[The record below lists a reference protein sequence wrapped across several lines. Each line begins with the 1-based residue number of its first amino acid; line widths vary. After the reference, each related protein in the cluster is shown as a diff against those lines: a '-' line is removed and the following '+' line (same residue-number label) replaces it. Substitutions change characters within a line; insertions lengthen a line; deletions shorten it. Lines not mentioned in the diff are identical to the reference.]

1 MNYNQFDPNGQN
13 NQNGQNNPNGQ
24 NNQNGQNNSNGQ
36 NTDNGYNPENMS
48 LNSMYDP
55 YNDLYRQGMQQKPN
69 LGFSIASMVLGIF
82 SIVCCCITY
91 AALIT
96 SILAIVFSVVAKIKN
111 ERFDGMAI
119 AGLVCGIIGCV
130 LAASDIILSAVFSE
144 YLAELEKELKA
155 MYGTSV

>member
-13 NQNGQNNPNGQ
+13 NQNGQNNP
-24 NNQNGQNNSNGQ
+24 NGQ

-91 AALIT
+91 APLIT

-130 LAASDIILSAVFSE
+130 LASIDIIVSIAFSE
-144 YLAELEKELKA
+144 VIAELQKEFEA
-155 MYGTSV
+155 IYGTSA